1 MRFTYADA
9 MTNPDF
15 YVPLAKA
22 AENAGYTSFAV
33 ADSLCYPEVSDSTYP
48 YTPDG
53 SREFLENKPF
63 VETFILTMAMAA
75 ATEKIRFTP
84 FVLKLPIRPPVL
96 VAKQAS
102 SVAYMSGGR
111 LSLGVG
117 LSPWPEDFEVM
128 GVPFAKRG
136 KRMNEAMEIIKG
148 LTTGE
153 YFEYHGEIYDVPSI
167 KINPVPAQPIPL
179 LVGGHSD
186 AALRRAVRLG
196 DGWMHAGGPPEE
208 FDALL
213 TRLNEIRK
221 EEGKENDPFEIH
233 AISGEAFTVDGVKRL
248 EDKGVT
254 DVIVGFRL
262 PYQLELDQQPLEE
275 KIAALEGFAERVI
288 AKCG

>member
-22 AENAGYTSFAV
+22 AENAGYSSFAV
-33 ADSLCYPEVSDSTYP
+33 ADSICYPEVSDSTYP

-63 VETFILTMAMAA
+63 VEAFILTMAMAA

-84 FVLKLPIRPPVL
+84 FVLKLPVRPPVL

-153 YFEYHGEIYDVPSI
+153 YFEYHGEIYDLPSI

-208 FDALL
+208 FDLL
-213 TRLNEIRK
+213 LNRLQEIRK

-233 AISGEAFTVDGVKRL
+233 AISGDAFTVDGVKRL

-254 DVIVGFRL
+254 DVIVGFRV
-262 PYQLELDQQPLEE
+262 PYGLELDQQPLDD
-275 KIAALEGFAERVI
+275 KIKALEGFAEHVI

>member
-1 MRFTYADA
+1 MRFTYAES
-9 MTNPDF
+9 MTNPEF

-22 AENAGYTSFAV
+22 AENAGYHSFAV
-33 ADSLCYPEVSDSTYP
+33 GDSICYPEVSDSKYP

-63 VETFILTMAMAA
+63 VETFILIMAMVA
-75 ATEKIRFTP
+75 ATERIRFTP

-102 SVAYMSGGR
+102 SLAYMSGGR

-117 LSPWPEDFEVM
+117 LSPWPEDFAIM
-128 GVPFAKRG
+128 GVPFERRG

-153 YFEYHGEIYDVPSI
+153 YFEYHGEIYDLPSI
-167 KINPVPAQPIPL
+167 KINPVPEKPIPL

-196 DGWMHAGGPPEE
+196 DGWMHAGGGSKEL
-208 FDALL
+208 DKLL

-233 AISGEAFTVDGVKRL
+233 AITGDAFTVDGVKRL

-262 PYQLELDQQPLEE
+262 PYQMELDTQPLSE
-275 KIAALEGFAERVI
+275 KITALEGFAEHVV
-288 AKCG
+288 AKCS